1 MIDFFFFYSVP
12 RLLGVPCD
20 KVSLAIVTQ
29 IKAMG
34 SYKVRRLLKY
44 FVPFVGWNKYLYIK
58 KIPKHSTEFPFQL
71 GPVTPFLIQANH
83 TSALGQVESVNFTM
97 ISTSM
102 SLGCHVEV
110 KDVFLHLINT
120 WSTQDDLWLNSG
132 AKCAKHACFNYWSG
146 FICVCILVQPVWQR
160 H

>member
-120 WSTQDDLWLNSG
+120 WSTPDQHKMIFDLT
-132 AKCAKHACFNYWSG
+132 
-146 FICVCILVQPVWQR
+146 LVQNVLNMLVLTS
-160 H
+160 